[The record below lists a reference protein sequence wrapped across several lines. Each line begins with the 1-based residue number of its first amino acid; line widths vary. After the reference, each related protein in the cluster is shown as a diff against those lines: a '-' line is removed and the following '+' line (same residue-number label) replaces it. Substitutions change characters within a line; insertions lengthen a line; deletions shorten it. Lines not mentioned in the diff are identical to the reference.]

1 MKFTFF
7 HLMAWPHLADDFR
20 EKHHSV
26 WVDVPNSLYDPARGH
41 EVYHNYLDQLE
52 YAEQCGFDGLGVNE
66 HHSNAY
72 GLMPSPNLMAATL
85 TPRTS
90 RAALMVLGNSIALGR
105 ARCSRRIPP
114 FITPAAAPLK
124 PAISASK
131 TPIPTVTSAT
141 PAIGVA
147 AI

>member
-1 MKFTFF
+1 MTFTFF

-20 EKHHSV
+20 EQHHSV

-66 HHSNAY
+66 HHSHAY
-72 GLMPSPNLMAATL
+72 GLMPSPNLMVATL
-85 TPRTS
+85 TRRTS
-90 RAALMVLGNSIALGR
+90 RAAIMVLGNSIALGR
-105 ARCSRRIPP
+105 ARCSGCIPP
-114 FITPAAAPLK
+114 FICPAAAPLK

-131 TPIPTVTSAT
+131 TPIPTATSAT